1 MARLPAGLFPVGKIK
16 SRRNCRDLQNYAL
29 TDEEFQVI
37 YQGEN
42 DVYCYAKIKNGYA
55 TIKGESYDG
64 LKIPSGSYY
73 DLTTL
78 PEKYRPT
85 GDDSL
90 FCGSFGGSAKIF
102 GVVQSDGT
110 VQLYSDA
117 EGWVLGLLFY
127 LSCKIILHLFKNSP
141 PSNTK
146 IFVHC
151 LC

>member
-1 MARLPAGLFPVGKIK
+1 MLCK
-16 SRRNCRDLQNYAL
+16 D
-29 TDEEFQVI
+29 
-37 YQGEN
+37 
-42 DVYCYAKIKNGYA
+42 KNGYA

-85 GDDSL
+85 GDSHFSVNPL
-90 FCGSFGGSAKIF
+90 GGSAKIF

-117 EGWVLGLLFY
+117 EAGYWAYCFTYPV
-127 LSCKIILHLFKNSP
+127 K
-141 PSNTK
+141 
-146 IFVHC
+146 
-151 LC
+151 